1 MKTLF
6 AVILSSL
13 FAMNATAQVA
23 DRHTAAKLLPPGD
36 YLCGLGSYKLR
47 DCTIEKAGDGVELII
62 PDGIG
67 HSIAMRAQ
75 LLPSDDKNQ
84 LTLLGT
90 LTNPARLCTTCPEG
104 APDSSECIGTPQDR
118 LACTSQPLVARL
130 KVSNGVARGQLMYY
144 ILRPSYDFGATTK
157 YIGYFKLGN
166 METLTIK
173 PKSKSG
179 R

>member
-1 MKTLF
+1 M
-6 AVILSSL
+6 
-13 FAMNATAQVA
+13 
-23 DRHTAAKLLPPGD
+23 
-36 YLCGLGSYKLR
+36 
-47 DCTIEKAGDGVELII
+47 IEKAGDGVELII

-67 HSIAMRAQ
+67 HFIAMRAQ

-84 LTLLGT
+84 LTLMGT

-104 APDSSECIGTPQDR
+104 APDSSECVGTPEDR
-118 LACTSQPLVARL
+118 EACNVQPLVARL
-130 KVSNGVARGQLMYY
+130 KISKGVARGQLMYY